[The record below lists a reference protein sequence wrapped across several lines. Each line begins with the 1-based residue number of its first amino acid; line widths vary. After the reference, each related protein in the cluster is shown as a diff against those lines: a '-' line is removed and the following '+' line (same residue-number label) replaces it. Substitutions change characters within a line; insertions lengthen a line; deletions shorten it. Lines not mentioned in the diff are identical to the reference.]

1 MAAALLS
8 LTRRGPGPETRCTIS
23 SPSRSESH
31 TRDWSVKVGK
41 HVSGVRLRAKPS
53 AEAAGTAIPPRPAMT
68 DVARVAGVS
77 HMTVS
82 RVVNE
87 PELVRP
93 LTRARVLAAIEQLG
107 YRPNLAARAL
117 VTGRTQTLGVV
128 TFDTTLYGPAS
139 TLYGIEQAAANE
151 GYSVTV
157 AAVSVIDRTAV
168 HDAVSRL
175 VSQGVD
181 GVILVVPLMS
191 AGDAIRGVAKDVPF
205 VAVEGDPGVGIPVV
219 MCDQFTG
226 AKTATAHLLD
236 AGHETVWHVTGPP
249 NWMEAEGRVTGW
261 RAALEAAG
269 AEQPPPMSGDWSPKS
284 GYEAGAILARMP
296 DVTAVFAANDQM
308 ALGVMRA
315 FAERGRRIPDDVSV
329 VGYDDIP
336 EAAYFT
342 PPLTTV
348 RQDFA
353 RVGENAIRLMIEQI
367 GADQASFDEASSAK
381 VVIESVLVV
390 RQSTARRARRRP
402 AQKTRSAPPTRPS
415 ADS

>member
-1 MAAALLS
+1 
-8 LTRRGPGPETRCTIS
+8 
-23 SPSRSESH
+23 
-31 TRDWSVKVGK
+31 
-41 HVSGVRLRAKPS
+41 
-53 AEAAGTAIPPRPAMT
+53 MT

-82 RVVNE
+82 RVLNE
-87 PELVRP
+87 PESVRP

-117 VTGRTQTLGVV
+117 VTGRTHPPGVF
-128 TFDTTLYGPAS
+128 TFYTPPTGPPSPLY
-139 TLYGIEQAAANE
+139 ANHHGAPHE

-157 AAVSVIDRTAV
+157 AAVSAIDRSSV

-175 VSQGVD
+175 ISQGVD

-191 AGDAIRGVAKDVPF
+191 AAEAISGLAKDVPL

-226 AKTATAHLLD
+226 AKTATAHLIESNHD
-236 AGHETVWHVTGPP
+236 TVWHVAGPS
-249 NWMEAEGRVTGW
+249 NWMEAEGRVSGW
-261 RAALEAAG
+261 RAALEAAKC
-269 AEQPPPMSGDWSPKS
+269 EQPPPIFGDWSAKS

-315 FAERGRRIPDDVSV
+315 FAERGRRIPEDVSV

-348 RQDFA
+348 RQDFT
-353 RVGENAIRLMIEQI
+353 RVGENALRLMIDEIAGEQT
-367 GADQASFDEASSAK
+367 SSAK
-381 VVIESVLVV
+381 VVIESVLVLRESTNA
-390 RQSTARRARRRP
+390 RQGRRP
-402 AQKTRSAPPTRPS
+402 AKKSKGAGRAANP
-415 ADS
+415 

>member
-1 MAAALLS
+1 
-8 LTRRGPGPETRCTIS
+8 
-23 SPSRSESH
+23 
-31 TRDWSVKVGK
+31 
-41 HVSGVRLRAKPS
+41 
-53 AEAAGTAIPPRPAMT
+53 MT

-82 RVVNE
+82 RVLNE

-139 TLYGIEQAAANE
+139 TLYGIEQAATNE

-157 AAVSVIDRTAV
+157 AAVSGIDRASV
-168 HDAVSRL
+168 HDGVSRL

-191 AGDAIRGVAKDVPF
+191 AAEAISGVAKDVPL

-236 AGHETVWHVTGPP
+236 SGHETVWHVAGPS
-249 NWMEAEGRVTGW
+249 NWMEAEGRITGW
-261 RAALEAAG
+261 RAALDAAK
-269 AEQPPPMSGDWSPKS
+269 AEQPPPISGDWSAKS

-315 FAERGRRIPDDVSV
+315 FTERGRLIPDDVSV

-336 EAAYFT
+336 EAGYFT

-367 GADQASFDEASSAK
+367 SSDQTEAADQASPAK

-390 RQSTARRARRRP
+390 RESTAPRPDRRP
-402 AQKTRSAPPTRPS
+402 AKTGKSSSARKT
-415 ADS
+415 AGG

>member
-1 MAAALLS
+1 VKAK
-8 LTRRGPGPETRCTIS
+8 PPNQ
-23 SPSRSESH
+23 RSTEV
-31 TRDWSVKVGK
+31 RDD
-41 HVSGVRLRAKPS
+41 GVRQSKNAADA
-53 AEAAGTAIPPRPAMT
+53 AESGAGTPAQRPAMT

-82 RVVNE
+82 RVLNE

-93 LTRARVLAAIEQLG
+93 LTRARVMAAIEQLG

-139 TLYGIEQAAANE
+139 TLYGIEQAATHE

-157 AAVSVIDRTAV
+157 AAVSAIDRNSV

-191 AGDAIRGVAKDVPF
+191 AADAIAGVAKDVPL

-226 AKTATAHLLD
+226 AKSATEYLLD
-236 AGHETVWHVTGPP
+236 AGHETVWHVAGPS
-249 NWMEAEGRVTGW
+249 NWMESEGRLSGW
-261 RAALEAAG
+261 RAALEAVK
-269 AEQPPPMSGDWSPKS
+269 AEQPPPIYGDWSAKS
-284 GYEAGAILARMP
+284 GYDAGAILARMP

-315 FAERGRRIPDDVSV
+315 FTERGRKIPAEVSV
-329 VGYDDIP
+329 IGFDDIP

-342 PPLTTV
+342 PPLSTV

-353 RVGENAIRLMIEQI
+353 RVGENAIRLIIEQI
-367 GADQASFDEASSAK
+367 DSGEVSSAK
-381 VVIESVLVV
+381 IVIDSVLVT
-390 RQSTARRARRRP
+390 RDSTAPRSGGGSTGAARRNSAGATNRRADRQVRRG
-402 AQKTRSAPPTRPS
+402 
-415 ADS
+415 

>member
-1 MAAALLS
+1 
-8 LTRRGPGPETRCTIS
+8 
-23 SPSRSESH
+23 
-31 TRDWSVKVGK
+31 
-41 HVSGVRLRAKPS
+41 
-53 AEAAGTAIPPRPAMT
+53 MT

-82 RVVNE
+82 RVLNE

-139 TLYGIEQAAANE
+139 TLYGIEQAATNA

-157 AAVSVIDRTAV
+157 AAVSGIDRSSV
-168 HDAVSRL
+168 PDAVSRL

-191 AGDAIRGVAKDVPF
+191 AAEAISGVAKDVPL

-226 AKTATAHLLD
+226 AKTVTAHFLEL
-236 AGHETVWHVTGPP
+236 GHETVWHVAGPS
-249 NWMEAEGRVTGW
+249 NWMEAEGRIAGW
-261 RAALEAAG
+261 RTALDAAK
-269 AEQPPPMSGDWSPKS
+269 AEQPPPIAGDWSAKS

-308 ALGVMRA
+308 ALGVIRA
-315 FAERGRRIPDDVSV
+315 FSERGRRIPDDVSV

-348 RQDFA
+348 RQDFT
-353 RVGENAIRLMIEQI
+353 RVGENALRLMIEQI
-367 GADQASFDEASSAK
+367 DADQSDPAAQAPSAK

-390 RQSTARRARRRP
+390 RESTAPRPARRP
-402 AQKTRSAPPTRPS
+402 AKQAKTTRARKSP
-415 ADS
+415 DN

>member
-1 MAAALLS
+1 
-8 LTRRGPGPETRCTIS
+8 
-23 SPSRSESH
+23 
-31 TRDWSVKVGK
+31 
-41 HVSGVRLRAKPS
+41 
-53 AEAAGTAIPPRPAMT
+53 MT

-82 RVVNE
+82 RVLNE

-139 TLYGIEQAAANE
+139 TLYGIEQAATNE

-157 AAVSVIDRTAV
+157 AAVSGIDRTSV

-191 AGDAIRGVAKDVPF
+191 AADAISGVAKDVPL

-226 AKTATAHLLD
+226 AKTAAAHLLD
-236 AGHETVWHVTGPP
+236 SGHETVWHVAGPS
-249 NWMEAEGRVTGW
+249 NWMEAEGRVMGW
-261 RAALEAAG
+261 RAALDAAK
-269 AEQPPPMSGDWSPKS
+269 AEQPPPISGDWSAKS

-315 FAERGRRIPDDVSV
+315 FTERGRRIPDDVSI

-342 PPLTTV
+342 PSLTTV

-367 GADQASFDEASSAK
+367 GSDQTDAADQASPAK

-390 RQSTARRARRRP
+390 RESTAPRPDRRP
-402 AQKTRSAPPTRPS
+402 AKTGKSSSARKT
-415 ADS
+415 AGG

>member
-1 MAAALLS
+1 
-8 LTRRGPGPETRCTIS
+8 
-23 SPSRSESH
+23 
-31 TRDWSVKVGK
+31 
-41 HVSGVRLRAKPS
+41 
-53 AEAAGTAIPPRPAMT
+53 MT

-82 RVVNE
+82 RVLNE

-139 TLYGIEQAAANE
+139 TLYGIEQAATNE

-157 AAVSVIDRTAV
+157 AAVSAIDRSSV

-191 AGDAIRGVAKDVPF
+191 AADAISGVAKDVPL
-205 VAVEGDPGVGIPVV
+205 VAVEGDPGAGIPVV

-226 AKTATAHLLD
+226 AKTATSHLIES
-236 AGHETVWHVTGPP
+236 GHDTVWHVAGPS
-249 NWMEAEGRVTGW
+249 NWMEAEGRISGW
-261 RAALEAAG
+261 RAALDAAKS
-269 AEQPPPMSGDWSPKS
+269 EQPPPISGDWSAKS

-315 FAERGRRIPDDVSV
+315 FTERGRRIPEDVSV

-348 RQDFA
+348 RQDFT
-353 RVGENAIRLMIEQI
+353 RVGENALRLMIEQI
-367 GADQASFDEASSAK
+367 DAEPEQAAHASSAK

-390 RQSTARRARRRP
+390 RESTAPKPGRRPAKKNSTARRTAG
-402 AQKTRSAPPTRPS
+402 A
-415 ADS
+415 